1 MGKSG
6 FQEMKS
12 KLIQY
17 LAAVIGIA
25 LMGGC
30 ATTSRVTSAESELIE
45 KNVKLTEVHVAVL
58 PVRLNAD
65 VQPFLVDPSS
75 AWISGEVSRAAAD
88 IVDLLKLRGVKASAV
103 TATGS
108 GDLGKT
114 EAPHHV
120 LMFSVPRASK
130 QTSTNFSRKTRTETL
145 KSYEAVLQVFD
156 PVQKK
161 PIWKGRVSMSVGAED
176 TANPLAR
183 EFLELLQRDHLI

>member
-1 MGKSG
+1 
-6 FQEMKS
+6 MKS
-12 KLIQY
+12 KLIQC
-17 LAAVIGIA
+17 LAVAIGIS

-45 KNVKLTEVHVAVL
+45 KNVKLTDVHVAVL
-58 PVRLNAD
+58 PVRLNANA
-65 VQPFLVDPSS
+65 QPLFVDPSS
-75 AWISGEVSRAAAD
+75 AWISGEVSRAAAEM
-88 IVDLLKLRGVKASAV
+88 VGVLKLRGVRASAV

-108 GDLGKT
+108 GDLSKT
-114 EAPHHV
+114 EAPLHI

-145 KSYEAVLQVFD
+145 VSYEVVLQVFD

-161 PIWKGRVSMSVGAED
+161 TIWKGRASMNVGAED

>member
-1 MGKSG
+1 
-6 FQEMKS
+6 MKS
-12 KLIQY
+12 KLIQC
-17 LAAVIGIA
+17 LAVVIGIA
-25 LMGGC
+25 LLGGC

-45 KNVKLTEVHVAVL
+45 KNVKLTDVHVAVL

-65 VQPFLVDPSS
+65 AQPLLVDPSS
-75 AWISGEVSRAAAD
+75 AWISGEVSRAAAEM
-88 IVDLLKLRGVKASAV
+88 VDLLKLRGVRASAV

-108 GDLGKT
+108 GDLGKR
-114 EAPHHV
+114 EPPHHV
-120 LMFSVPRASK
+120 LVFSVPRARK

-145 KSYEAVLQVFD
+145 VGYEVVLQVFD

-161 PIWKGRVSMSVGAED
+161 TIWKGQASMSVGAED